1 MSEIYLRIGKSNV
14 IECIHRAPFDPT
26 NGLQMTRD
34 ELEKT
39 GVFVNVVPDAEMRE
53 GYRAVAK
60 YNPDTKSVYYDY
72 VSVPLSNSERLE
84 QLEEAFNEFI
94 GSLGDLF

>member
-1 MSEIYLRIGKSNV
+1 MSEVYLRIGKNNI

-39 GVFVNVVPDAEMRE
+39 GVFVDSVPEPEMKE
-53 GYRAVAK
+53 GQRAIAK
-60 YNPDTKSVYYDY
+60 YNSDTKSVYYEY
-72 VSVPLSNSERLE
+72 VNVPLSANERLD
-84 QLEEAFNEFI
+84 QLEAAFNEVLTGGLI
-94 GSLGDLF
+94 

>member
-1 MSEIYLRIGKSNV
+1 MSEVYLRIGKNNIV
-14 IECIHRAPFDPT
+14 ECIHRAPFDPT

-39 GVFVNVVPDAEMRE
+39 GVFVDSVSDPEMRE

-60 YNPDTKSVYYDY
+60 YNSDTKSVYYDY
-72 VSVPLSNSERLE
+72 VEVPLSNTERLT

-94 GSLGDLF
+94 GATTE

>member
-1 MSEIYLRIGKSNV
+1 MSEVYLRIGKNNI

-34 ELEKT
+34 ELERT
-39 GVFVNVVPDAEMRE
+39 GVFVNDVPEPEMRD

-60 YNPDTKSVYYDY
+60 YNSDTKSVYYDY
-72 VSVPLSNSERLE
+72 VSIPLSDSERLT
-84 QLEEAFNEFI
+84 QLEEAFNEFAMA
-94 GSLGDLF
+94 SVE